1 MLRYTAH
8 IAVLHILEEYVDIVM
23 AEQLRAVIIPVQLRE
38 QIPISLSGQYV
49 DVIHISETTVLR
61 TAMPLKLIIY
71 QA

>member
-1 MLRYTAH
+1 M
-8 IAVLHILEEYVDIVM
+8 DIVM
-23 AEQLRAVIIPVQLRE
+23 AEQLRVVIIPVQLRE

-49 DVIHISETTVLR
+49 AVIQQMAETAVLR